1 LPGFAVF
8 SSPPNY
14 QAPTYARL
22 AFLFHSFSDPQ
33 VGNGVQFTKMLP
45 EDGEKLAQFLVS
57 EQPEL

>member
-1 LPGFAVF
+1 M
-8 SSPPNY
+8 
-14 QAPTYARL
+14 
-22 AFLFHSFSDPQ
+22 